1 MKSIKLDVPN
11 APGEKRYN
19 EGLAYGAC
27 GGFCRVAGGQQLA
40 WPRAKKR

>member
-19 EGLAYGAC
+19 EGLAHGAC
-27 GGFCRVAGGQQLA
+27 GGFCRVGSSLSGSLQ
-40 WPRAKKR
+40 KSSH

>member
-1 MKSIKLDVPN
+1 MRSIKLDVPT

-27 GGFCRVAGGQQLA
+27 GGFCRVGSSLPGSQQ
-40 WPRAKKR
+40 KSSH